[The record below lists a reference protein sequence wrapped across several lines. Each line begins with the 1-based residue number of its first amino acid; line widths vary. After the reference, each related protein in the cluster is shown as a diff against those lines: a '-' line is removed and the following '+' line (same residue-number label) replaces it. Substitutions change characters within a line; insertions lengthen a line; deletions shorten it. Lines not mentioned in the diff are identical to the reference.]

1 MTWSQLSASRGSEMT
16 ITRHTDLPETTWA
29 NDALCAALPR
39 DMFLTA
45 GGMAAEARA
54 VCTHCAV
61 ATLCLAWAV
70 GDEIDDEEI
79 WGGRTPAER
88 RRLGGRV
95 DIHNPPPSPTAEVP
109 QAPPTPQQQPRPA
122 RRQRTTTSSSRLE
135 NHVAA
140 ENVASQHSQGGAQ
153 GPAATQAAPSPAR
166 CGTEAGYR
174 RHLRNGE
181 KACPACLDALKQVRR
196 DRENRRAAGAITA
209 RPAIA
214 PCGTVSAYRRHLRRG
229 EQPDEACAAASAA
242 YMRGHRRA
250 TTSLIAYDEGWVFER
265 VVSQPLN
272 MGRQRMSS
280 AVNDGSRTPAGRVA
294 SNE

>member
-1 MTWSQLSASRGSEMT
+1 MT
-16 ITRHTDLPETTWA
+16 ITRRIDLPETAWA

-39 DMFLTA
+39 DMFSTA
-45 GGMAAEARA
+45 SGTAAEARA
-54 VCTHCAV
+54 VCTHCPV

-70 GDEIDDEEI
+70 DAEIDDEEI

-109 QAPPTPQQQPRPA
+109 QAPPTPQQQAAQPRPA
-122 RRQRTTTSSSRLE
+122 RRQRTTSSGRLE
-135 NHVAA
+135 NPVAV
-140 ENVASQHSQGGAQ
+140 ENIAPQPPQVKAQ
-153 GPAATQAAPSPAR
+153 GPATTQATPPAPAR

-181 KACPACLDALKQVRR
+181 KACPACLDALKQARR

-229 EQPDEACAAASAA
+229 EQPDEACSAASAA

-250 TTSLIAYDEGWVFER
+250 T
-265 VVSQPLN
+265 P
-272 MGRQRMSS
+272 
-280 AVNDGSRTPAGRVA
+280 VA
-294 SNE
+294 S